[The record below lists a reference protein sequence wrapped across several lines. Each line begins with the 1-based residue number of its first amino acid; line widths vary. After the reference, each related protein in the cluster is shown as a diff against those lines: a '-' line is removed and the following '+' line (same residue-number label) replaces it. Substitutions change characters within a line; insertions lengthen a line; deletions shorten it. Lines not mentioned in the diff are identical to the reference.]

1 MSQLTKKEAS
11 ALAEC
16 EAAIAAGGRVWYGI
30 GRALS
35 VIQVDSLYRE
45 LYATFDEYCKER
57 WEISRA
63 NAYRL
68 IAAADAYDSLRE
80 TSFDVPLPGQPTFPT
95 EGTIRPLLALSSND
109 RSDAWDKAV
118 EIASDAPR
126 VTVTHITKALKE
138 LGLNK
143 QEKPKPER
151 PEKPPK
157 PPKEKP
163 AVQPKEIPADTE
175 PEPPRSGQEKIN
187 HRKFEALEK
196 SVGAVGRSVT
206 ELRKECGGMQYS
218 EEIRKLL
225 NQVFGVIARWR
236 NGETE

>member
-1 MSQLTKKEAS
+1 MSQLTKKEVS

-16 EAAIAAGGRVWYGI
+16 EAAIAAGERAWYGV

-35 VIQVDSLYRE
+35 IIQVDSLYRE
-45 LYATFDEYCKER
+45 SHSTFEEYCKQR
-57 WEISRA
+57 WEISRP
-63 NAYRL
+63 NAYRA
-68 IAAADAYDSLRE
+68 IAAADAYDTLRE
-80 TSFDVPLPGQPTFPT
+80 SSFDVPLPGQPTFPA
-95 EGTIRPLLALSSND
+95 EGAIRPLLALSSND
-109 RSDAWDKAV
+109 RSEAWEKAV
-118 EIASDAPR
+118 ELASDAPR
-126 VTVTHITKALKE
+126 VTVTHVTKALKE
-138 LGLNK
+138 LGLK
-143 QEKPKPER
+143 QEKPKPEKP
-151 PEKPPK
+151 PEPPK

-163 AVQPKEIPADTE
+163 AVEAKEIPVDTE
-175 PEPPRSGQEKIN
+175 PEAPRTGQEKIN